1 MTTQATPTAT
11 EFTKAVA
18 EAARVMVNQLLGT
31 STSDR
36 FDLKLG
42 NGTFSETEL
51 TFKLIVSI
59 KGGKSKDRETLESYC
74 KLFNIDPDVK
84 LVGGNQLGN
93 YTLHTY
99 MPRGTKFQWVVTAE
113 DGNKYKMEHEKIMKA
128 VEAAKAAAK

>member
-1 MTTQATPTAT
+1 MTTQTTPTIT
-11 EFTKAVA
+11 EFNKAVA
-18 EAARVMVNQLLGT
+18 EAARVMVKDLLA
-31 STSDR
+31 SATSDK

-59 KGGKSKDRETLESYC
+59 KGGKSKDRETLETYC

-84 LVGGNQLGN
+84 LVGAKPLGN

-99 MPRGTKFQWVVTAE
+99 MPRGTKFQWVVSGE
-113 DGNKYKMEHEKIMKA
+113 DGNQYKMEHQKILKA